1 MALDS
6 GGSGVLL
13 CSRKCW
19 YICVTD
25 AGGRGSPE
33 EERELVSM
41 HRYGKKGPCWLRR
54 RPLPQR
60 SRPGMALA
68 CDDPDHTE
76 HDREQG
82 QGRAVHKNIGLPD
95 QILRNLGTQ

>member
-41 HRYGKKGPCWLRR
+41 HRYGKKGHAGCGGG
-54 RPLPQR
+54 R
-60 SRPGMALA
+60 SRSDRDPGWHWL

-95 QILRNLGTQ
+95 QI